1 MRKIKREIV
10 SALLFSKDNKLLMGK
25 KDPTKG
31 GVYPDCWHLPGGG
44 VDDGESLV
52 DALKR
57 EVIEEVGID
66 ISNYNVI
73 LIDNTDKGES
83 EKVLKG
89 NNEKVICEMT
99 FNVYEI
105 KINDKTADNIKVELN
120 DDLVESKWFTKE
132 EIQNVKLTP
141 PSVTLFSKLGF
152 LK

>member
-57 EVIEEVGID
+57 EVIEEVGMH
-66 ISNYNVI
+66 NARNI
-73 LIDNTDKGES
+73 LHS
-83 EKVLKG
+83 F
-89 NNEKVICEMT
+89 T
-99 FNVYEI
+99 F
-105 KINDKTADNIKVELN
+105 
-120 DDLVESKWFTKE
+120 
-132 EIQNVKLTP
+132 
-141 PSVTLFSKLGF
+141 
-152 LK
+152 